1 MAHDSGQPHAIFV
14 FSSLSEA
21 RGGHESKAAQG
32 LAAQRRQL
40 SKMSTKKLSKLS
52 EMKLSKLKLSETSA
66 KLARAVEG
74 QPKQA
79 RLATRRGSH
88 YFPHRPVHSL
98 SDSLWKIHRG
108 A

>member
-1 MAHDSGQPHAIFV
+1 MAHDSGPPHAIFV

-21 RGGHESKAAQG
+21 RGGHDSKAAQG

-40 SKMSTKKLSKLS
+40 GKMSTKKLSKLS
-52 EMKLSKLKLSETSA
+52 KLSKMKLSETSA
-66 KLARAVEG
+66 KQLARAVEG

-108 A
+108 V

>member
-1 MAHDSGQPHAIFV
+1 MCDFFS

-21 RGGHESKAAQG
+21 RGGHDSKAAAGKAAQG
-32 LAAQRRQL
+32 LAARRRQL

-52 EMKLSKLKLSETSA
+52 KMKLSETSA
-66 KLARAVEG
+66 KQLARAVES

-79 RLATRRGSH
+79 RLAARRCSH
-88 YFPHRPVHSL
+88 YFSHRPVHSL